1 MGRYPVSL
9 QLLLLCVFNKRR
21 IIVFIALIVTALI
34 ILWTLI
40 ARPETKNMMMA
51 GGFSKKFSGM
61 PSYIKYFDFE
71 HFVDSNRGNSKKSSI
86 CVDATIEVCLCF
98 MVILIV

>member
-1 MGRYPVSL
+1 MGQYSVFL

-21 IIVFIALIVTALI
+21 IILLVVLIVTASI

-40 ARPETKNMMMA
+40 WRPQITNVMTDDRNGKEFN
-51 GGFSKKFSGM
+51 GS

-71 HFVDSNRGNSKKSSI
+71 HFVDSNRGSSEKSSI
-86 CVDATIEVCLCF
+86 CVDAKIEVCFCC
-98 MVILIV
+98 MVIFIV